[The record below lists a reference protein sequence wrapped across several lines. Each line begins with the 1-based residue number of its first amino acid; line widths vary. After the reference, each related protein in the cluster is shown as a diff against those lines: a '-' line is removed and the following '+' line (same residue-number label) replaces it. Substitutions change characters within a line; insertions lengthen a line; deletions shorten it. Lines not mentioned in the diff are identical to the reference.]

1 MNKKDYIEELISKN
15 LKELNDH
22 EPPEGHFERFEKKLA
37 KQHKKSTFSLNV
49 IWKVAAAVIFV
60 FLAVNQG
67 IIWFSP
73 EKEQP
78 MQVTGREQ
86 VSLASVSDEYEEVE
100 FYYTNAIN
108 SGLSQWEKMAAD
120 GLITEEEQQMMDTEL
135 TEFETVYQKLQN
147 DLAANPNDERV
158 INAMLEY
165 YQTKLSLINMIVD
178 KLEEVKQKNE
188 SHKTSKINS
197 SKTGEI

>member
-1 MNKKDYIEELISKN
+1 MNKKDYIEELILKN
-15 LKELNDH
+15 LKELNDN
-22 EPPEGHFERFEKKLA
+22 EPPEGHFERFEEKLE
-37 KQHKKSTFSLNV
+37 KQHKKSTFSMNV
-49 IWKVAAAVIFV
+49 VWKVAAAVIFV

-73 EKEQP
+73 EKEQS
-78 MQVTGREQ
+78 MQATAREQ

-108 SGLSQWEKMAAD
+108 SGLNQWEKMAAE

-135 TEFETVYQKLQN
+135 AEFETVYQKLQN

-188 SHKTSKINS
+188 SHETSKINS
-197 SKTGEI
+197 SKTEEI